1 VKTKRISHLL
11 FKDNFR
17 IEKFM
22 EVQEETMEV
31 EEEIALKCEV
41 QSNKIKV
48 FREKKWEVLLSSMY
62 K

>member
-1 VKTKRISHLL
+1 MKTKRISHLL

>member
-1 VKTKRISHLL
+1 
-11 FKDNFR
+11 
-17 IEKFM
+17 M